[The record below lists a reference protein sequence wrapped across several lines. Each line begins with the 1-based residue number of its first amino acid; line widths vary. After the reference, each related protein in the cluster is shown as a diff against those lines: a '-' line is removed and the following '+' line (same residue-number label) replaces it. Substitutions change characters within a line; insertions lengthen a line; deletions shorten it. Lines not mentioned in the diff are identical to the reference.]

1 MTAEQI
7 EALER
12 LIRMIVRDE
21 MQDNYYSDVQ
31 RAKEDFTPLAQQ
43 EPTP

>member
-21 MQDNYYSDVQ
+21 TQDNYYSDVQ
-31 RAKEDFTPLAQQ
+31 RAKEDFTAITD
-43 EPTP
+43 EGFEE